1 MLTHA
6 CAPHTV
12 LQVAVKT
19 TVVDFSKVSEQDA
32 AWVCENAVREA
43 EIVSV
48 LSHPNIITT
57 YSYKLNGGA
66 MPADCLLDLVPEH
79 SEKRKEPWQLDLV
92 QVSREHALTS
102 FRCLPQPVI
111 TRARACQEGGS
122 LSSGEMPPG
131 QA

>member
-57 YSYKLNGGA
+57 YSYKLNRGSS
-66 MPADCLLDLVPEH
+66 MPADCLLDLVPEPA
-79 SEKRKEPWQLDLV
+79 EKRKAPWQLDLV
-92 QVSREHALTS
+92 QACGVGAGRNGLLYQYYIIQYVNITS
-102 FRCLPQPVI
+102 VNL
-111 TRARACQEGGS
+111 S
-122 LSSGEMPPG
+122 LYGM
-131 QA
+131 